1 MAKRGGVQVVEE
13 KERKCG
19 TRERVVAILALAF
32 WNATFC
38 FAVYLTHSE
47 IQDLHQK
54 NDTNHLRL

>member
-1 MAKRGGVQVVEE
+1 MQVVEE